1 MSLSSYA
8 CTDRRDRRFVGTP
21 RVRLTF
27 AILQPRLDPPP
38 ILMSRCKHPTNEPSK
53 FSSITSSFPSSVSN
67 WYQTSLPTSIW
78 DSFLPSRSAFL
89 LLFHTPS
96 LPFLVLPYYH
106 FLGTSGFLPRY
117 VSTIGLVV
125 VLELHSSRTERSA
138 SPERWF
144 TLGDPARSDDEK
156 TPNRNSSQAAA
167 FTYGAPR
174 QPPLQDYAA
183 HAHPP
188 F

>member
-1 MSLSSYA
+1 MA
-8 CTDRRDRRFVGTP
+8 PFP
-21 RVRLTF
+21 
-27 AILQPRLDPPP
+27 
-38 ILMSRCKHPTNEPSK
+38 HP
-53 FSSITSSFPSSVSN
+53 FPSFSGTSV
-67 WYQTSLPTSIW
+67 
-78 DSFLPSRSAFL
+78 
-89 LLFHTPS
+89 
-96 LPFLVLPYYH
+96 LPFSWNVR
-106 FLGTSGFLPRY
+106 FSPRY

-125 VLELHSSRTERSA
+125 VRGLHSSRMERSA

-156 TPNRNSSQAAA
+156 TPHRNSPQAAA

-188 F
+188 V

>member
-1 MSLSSYA
+1 MNRLSSHPLPLLSPPKSRIGTKPA
-8 CTDRRDRRFVGTP
+8 SQLQFGTP
-21 RVRLTF
+21 
-27 AILQPRLDPPP
+27 
-38 ILMSRCKHPTNEPSK
+38 
-53 FSSITSSFPSSVSN
+53 
-67 WYQTSLPTSIW
+67 
-78 DSFLPSRSAFL
+78 FLPSRSAFL

-125 VLELHSSRTERSA
+125 VLELHSSRMERSA

-144 TLGDPARSDDEK
+144 ILGDPARSDDEK

-188 F
+188 V